1 MGQNMRFLNPPLG
14 QDRLNQIC
22 LGMNRKLEVS
32 RLIGKAKTQH
42 IDANKAVVVLQRF
55 PYVVPIPP
63 SGWKAMDQ
71 ENHLL
76 TGTGILIEDLMSP
89 EFGRLPLLVP
99 RSQSVTYSHDFPVLV
114 QKV

>member
-1 MGQNMRFLNPPLG
+1 MFIMYVIKMRHMLSWFLEPLG
-14 QDRLNQIC
+14 AGADA
-22 LGMNRKLEVS
+22 KVVAEPALE
-32 RLIGKAKTQH
+32 
-42 IDANKAVVVLQRF
+42 QRE
-55 PYVVPIPP
+55 PP
-63 SGWKAMDQ
+63 VRPVRKAMDQ